1 MPDLPLVSGRR
12 GSANSVLGWN
22 SYSGKANTEF
32 LTRKSV
38 IDSFLNP
45 RAMANANV
53 DAPAMPIEL
62 PAESPAWIENLIRA
76 ARGLTR
82 NIGVRNW
89 YRWARI
95 KTPYKKVDPPRVCRF
110 WSKSYPRLKW

>member
-62 PAESPAWIENLIRA
+62 PLNYPL
-76 ARGLTR
+76 GLRT
-82 NIGVRNW
+82 
-89 YRWARI
+89 
-95 KTPYKKVDPPRVCRF
+95 
-110 WSKSYPRLKW
+110 